1 MVSWQAPPLTRPG
14 GQAWYPGVQIELAL
28 MLRLA
33 LHLVKPSRAA
43 SLSHR
48 PTS

>member
-1 MVSWQAPPLTRPG
+1 MVSWQAPPRTTPG

-33 LHLVKPSRAA
+33 LHLVPR
-43 SLSHR
+43 
-48 PTS
+48 